1 MKTIEEVIAYLEAEM
16 KALAKSYASEVHD
29 DQQNGLSGQY
39 YMCKRLLNRLE
50 ASHSD
55 EEEG

>member
-1 MKTIEEVIAYLEAEM
+1 MRTIEEVIEYLAQEQV
-16 KALAKSYASEVHD
+16 ALKRSYDAEVHSD
-29 DQQNGLSGQY
+29 NQTYLRGQY
-39 YMCKRLLNRLE
+39 YMCQRLLNRLE